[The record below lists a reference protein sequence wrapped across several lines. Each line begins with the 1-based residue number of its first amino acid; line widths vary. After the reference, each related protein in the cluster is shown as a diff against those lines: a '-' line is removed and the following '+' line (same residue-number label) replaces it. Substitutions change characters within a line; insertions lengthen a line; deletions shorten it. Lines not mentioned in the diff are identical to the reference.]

1 MQDRKS
7 EILTAGLQVL
17 REEGFAGFTQP
28 RIAARAGLRQS
39 HLTYYFPT
47 RLDLLA
53 GVARAAIDVQLAAID
68 RMLDTASPDLTANMA
83 RGMVQHES
91 TRVLMGMAQAADH
104 EPALR
109 ELFRDL
115 TAGILGR
122 MGTLL
127 ESLDIPA
134 SQANKDIVHAL
145 SVGLAVIDL
154 ATARSDGEMRTKT
167 ALDTLFNLLGR
178 REDCAS
184 VVETDRDLTLKK
196 STDST

>member
-7 EILTAGLQVL
+7 EIVAAGLQVL

-47 RLDLLA
+47 RVDLLTA
-53 GVARAAIDVQLAAID
+53 VARAAVEIQLARID
-68 RMLDTASPDLTANMA
+68 QMTAGPAADLTANMT
-83 RGMVQHES
+83 RGMTHHEN

-109 ELFRDL
+109 ELFREL
-115 TAGILGR
+115 TAGILQRNG
-122 MGTLL
+122 GLL
-127 ESLDIPA
+127 EGLGASTSQTNRDI
-134 SQANKDIVHAL
+134 IHAL

-154 ATARSDGEMRTKT
+154 ATARPDGAERTRAVLDRT
-167 ALDTLFNLLGR
+167 FALLSQKPGG
-178 REDCAS
+178 
-184 VVETDRDLTLKK
+184 
-196 STDST
+196 

>member
-7 EILTAGLQVL
+7 AIISAGLDVL

-47 RLDLLA
+47 RVDLLA
-53 GVARAAIDVQLAAID
+53 GVARAAIEIQLARID
-68 RMLDTASPDLTANMA
+68 QMLAGAAPDLSANMA
-83 RGMVQHES
+83 RGMVQHEN

-109 ELFRDL
+109 ELFLEL
-115 TAGILGR
+115 TSGILDRAGS
-122 MGTLL
+122 LL
-127 ESLDIPA
+127 ETLGIPA
-134 SQANKDIVHAL
+134 SQTNRDMIHAL

-154 ATARSDGEMRTKT
+154 ATARPDGEERTR
-167 ALDTLFNLLGR
+167 AVLDAAFTMMSR
-178 REDCAS
+178 QAR
-184 VVETDRDLTLKK
+184 T
-196 STDST
+196 

>member
-7 EILTAGLQVL
+7 TIISAGLQVL

-47 RLDLLA
+47 RVDLLTA
-53 GVARAAIDVQLAAID
+53 VSRAAVDIQLARID
-68 RMLDTASPDLTANMA
+68 QMTAGAPGDHAADMA
-83 RGMVQHES
+83 RNLVQHEN

-109 ELFRDL
+109 EVFRQL
-115 TAGILGR
+115 TAGILDRTG
-122 MGTLL
+122 GLL
-127 ESLDIPA
+127 ETLGAAP
-134 SQANKDIVHAL
+134 SQTNRDMIHAL

-154 ATARSDGEMRTKT
+154 ATARPDGEARTR
-167 ALDTLFNLLGR
+167 AVLDAVFGLLGGR
-178 REDCAS
+178 APS
-184 VVETDRDLTLKK
+184 QP
-196 STDST
+196 